1 MHVTRKVTSSAV
13 PIGYTRG
20 ALQGAFPREGNRES
34 GASVF
39 LKNTFRFLA
48 SSSQRSISI
57 YREVPPR
64 TPRARQSRV
73 ALVAACLDTS
83 VVTSHTPPRSDAVRL
98 GFAAPGHAQVYLV
111 ATGTCSQHTP
121 VLGFGWLYT
130 RRAARDPAERN
141 KSEL

>member
-48 SSSQRSISI
+48 SSSQRSRIV

-64 TPRARQSRV
+64 TP
-73 ALVAACLDTS
+73 ALVS
-83 VVTSHTPPRSDAVRL
+83 RESP
-98 GFAAPGHAQVYLV
+98 
-111 ATGTCSQHTP
+111 
-121 VLGFGWLYT
+121 
-130 RRAARDPAERN
+130 
-141 KSEL
+141 